1 MVNQQKKAKNFRGMS
16 YRLVQKSNSEN
27 RQELTQQD
35 QNWLKTNDY
44 KNVGWD
50 NVIALYEKIDEF
62 NGSTLE
68 SLFLEADR
76 IGNKYQT
83 AEERQEYQQK
93 LAVVVNNIAEQIDRQ
108 FPETEVEIIDFS
120 NKKPVKYS
128 RNRNR
133 KSYRTTKV

>member
-1 MVNQQKKAKNFRGMS
+1 MVNKLKNGKNFRGMN

-27 RQELTQQD
+27 RQELSQQD
-35 QNWLKTNDY
+35 QNWLKVNGY
-44 KNVGWD
+44 RNVGWD
-50 NVIALYEKIDEF
+50 NVIALYQKIEEF

-83 AEERQEYQQK
+83 SEERQEYQQK
-93 LAVVVNNIAEQIDRQ
+93 LATVVNNIAEQIDQQ
-108 FPETEVEIIDFS
+108 FPDNEVEIIDFS
-120 NKKPVKYS
+120 NNNSVKYS

-133 KSYRTTKV
+133 KSDRTTKV